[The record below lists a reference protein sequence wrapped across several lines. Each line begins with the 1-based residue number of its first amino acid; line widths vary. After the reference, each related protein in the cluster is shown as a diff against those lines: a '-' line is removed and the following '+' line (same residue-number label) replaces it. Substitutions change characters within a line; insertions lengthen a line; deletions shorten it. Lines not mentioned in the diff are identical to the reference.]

1 MKNNRKRLPLLALA
15 LLTAFCVCIPSTLA
29 MEGTTYTRA
38 LSADLTRA
46 VRTQEA
52 YIPAGTFFAD
62 LGMASPE
69 DLFYSDGKIYI
80 ADSGNHRVLVC
91 SPQGSLLSVIGEE
104 TLKKPTG
111 VAVADDGTIYVADYS
126 AEAVVVFSP
135 DGTERMRIARP
146 TDVYFG
152 SGVYKP
158 RKVAL
163 DRFGNLY
170 VVSEGTNEGIIQFN
184 LKGEFGGFF
193 GANKTPP
200 LTVREWFQKTFY
212 TDEQKSKLTFR
223 TPASIVSLD
232 VSQNGLVY
240 SATQG
245 ERFSAVKALNMAGY
259 NILPDDIPMYSM
271 NYVDVAVTDTGAFYG
286 VTDEGVIDEFSEDGL
301 LLVFFGGR
309 AATTDR
315 NGLTAVAS
323 AIDTDPAGNLYV
335 LDKERGTVQIWYPTD
350 YAALLHRASNTFRA
364 GQYEESLSCWQ
375 EILRMNPATYMAH
388 EGVASALFQLGRY
401 QEAAVHARVI
411 SDRSLYS
418 SCFWKLRSAW
428 INEHIQS
435 IVVICFGLMVVLIV
449 LRQIRKKHDFLLPL
463 KRAWAASKRK
473 HPMLGRL
480 IDDPLYQMRHP
491 IDGVYYLKI
500 RQRGSFGAAAVL
512 YIAAFAVYL
521 LCRAGTSFVFG
532 GGFWLYSSPVAVSLI
547 VLVPAAL
554 FVVGSY
560 LISSINDG
568 EGTLRQ
574 SFIAIGY
581 SLSAFILFWPILAGL
596 SWLFTYAEL
605 FQYQALQTL
614 VLGYTGIMVFLA
626 VKETHAYTPKKTVA
640 SLLLTLAFM
649 VIAVLAAIILYI
661 LWKELFSFVLQILE
675 EVKYRVFS

>member
-1 MKNNRKRLPLLALA
+1 MKNRKKRLPLLVLT
-15 LLTAFCVCIPSTLA
+15 LLTALIVCIPSTQA

-38 LSADLTRA
+38 LSADLSRA

-52 YIPAGTFFAD
+52 YIPAGTFFGD

-91 SPQGSLLSVIGEE
+91 SPQGSLLSVIGEDV
-104 TLKKPTG
+104 LKKPTG
-111 VAVADDGTIYVADYS
+111 VAVDEKGTIYVADYA
-126 AEAVVVFSP
+126 AEAVVVFSA
-135 DGTERMRIARP
+135 DGTEQMRIARP

-152 SGVYKP
+152 SSVYHP

-163 DRFGNLY
+163 DHYGNLY

-200 LTVREWFQKTFY
+200 LTLREWFQKTFY

-232 VSQNGLVY
+232 VKEDGLVY

-245 ERFSAVKALNMAGY
+245 ERTSAIKALNMAGY
-259 NILPDDIPMYSM
+259 NILPDDIPIYSM

-286 VTDEGVIDEFSEDGL
+286 VTDEGVIDEFNEGGM

-350 YAALLHRASNTFRA
+350 YAALLHRANNTFRA
-364 GQYEESLSCWQ
+364 GQYDESLSCWQ

-388 EGVASALFQLGRY
+388 EGVAAALFQLGRY
-401 QEAAVHARVI
+401 QESAVHAQII

-418 SCFWKLRSAW
+418 ACFWELRSAW
-428 INEHIQS
+428 LREHIQMIVLLS
-435 IVVICFGLMVVLIV
+435 IGLIV
-449 LRQIRKKHDFLLPL
+449 ALAVLHRVRKKHDFLLPL
-463 KRAWAASKRK
+463 KHTWTESKRK
-473 HPMLGRL
+473 HPMLGQL
-480 IDDPLYQMRHP
+480 IDDPLYQIRHP

-500 RQRGSFGAAAVL
+500 QRRGSFGAAAVL
-512 YIAAFAVYL
+512 YCLAFAVYL

-547 VLVPAAL
+547 VLVPTAL

-581 SLSAFILFWPILAGL
+581 SLSAFILFWPVLAGL

-614 VLGYTGIMVFLA
+614 VLGYTGIMAFLA

-640 SLLLTLAFM
+640 NLLLTLAFI
-649 VIAVLAAIILYI
+649 VIAVLAVIILYI
-661 LWKELFSFVLQILE
+661 LWQELGRFVLQILE

>member
-1 MKNNRKRLPLLALA
+1 MKQNRKRTLLLACTV
-15 LLTAFCVCIPSTLA
+15 LLVFGLFIPSTMA

-62 LGMASPE
+62 LGMTSPE
-69 DLFYSDGKIYI
+69 DLFYHDGKIYI

-91 SPQGSLLSVIGEE
+91 SPQGALISVIGEDV
-104 TLKKPTG
+104 LKKPTG
-111 VAVADDGTIYVADYS
+111 IAVAEDGTIYVADYS
-126 AEAVVVFSP
+126 AEAVVVFSS
-135 DGTERMRIARP
+135 DGAERMRIERP
-146 TDVYFG
+146 TAVYYG
-152 SGVYKP
+152 SGVYRP

-163 DRFGNLY
+163 DHYGNLY

-184 LKGEFGGFF
+184 LSGEFGGFF
-193 GANKTPP
+193 GANKTPQ
-200 LTVREWFQKTFY
+200 LTLREWFQKTFY

-223 TPASIVSLD
+223 SPASIVSLD
-232 VSQNGLVY
+232 TAENGLVY

-245 ERFSAVKALNMAGY
+245 ERFSAIKALNMAGY
-259 NILPDDIPMYSM
+259 NILPDDFPIYSM
-271 NYVDVAVTDTGAFYG
+271 NYVDVAVTDSGAFYG
-286 VTDEGVIDEFSEDGL
+286 VTDEGVIDEFNESGM

-323 AIDTDPAGNLYV
+323 AIDTDPEGNLYV

-350 YAALLHRASNTFRA
+350 YAALLHRANNTFRA
-364 GQYEESLSCWQ
+364 GEYEESLACWQ

-388 EGVASALFQLGRY
+388 EGVAVALFQLGRY
-401 QEAAVHARVI
+401 QEAAEHAKI
-411 SDRSLYS
+411 IGERSLYS
-418 SCFWKLRSAW
+418 ACFWELRSAW
-428 INEHIQS
+428 LNEHIQS
-435 IVVICFGLMVVLIV
+435 IVLFLAGLLIAVIV
-449 LRQIRKKHDFLLPL
+449 LHQIRRKHDFLLPL

-480 IDDPLYQMRHP
+480 IDDPLYQIRHP

-500 RQRGSFGAAAVL
+500 EKRGSFGAAAVL
-512 YIAAFAVYL
+512 YGTAFAVYL

-554 FVVGSY
+554 FIVGSY

-605 FQYQALQTL
+605 FQFQLLQTL
-614 VLGYTGIMVFLA
+614 VLGYTGVMLFLA
-626 VKETHAYTPKKTVA
+626 VKETHAYTPKKTIA
-640 SLLLTLAFM
+640 NLLLTLAFM
-649 VIAVLAAIILYI
+649 VIAVLAGIVLYI
-661 LWKELFSFVLQILE
+661 LWKELIGFVAQIVE